1 MAKRLSM
8 FGAVGICLAIAWVRA
23 GEADPGGAGKQG
35 DPNAPAPP
43 KAQPQPKKPGGN
55 LEYWLNQ
62 AATAPAESPETQPR
76 ESGAPGQ
83 DKDPF
88 RRPDALPGVLRTSQ
102 GTVLPGWLYTTL
114 DKPWMVWIENEKRWR
129 RIPFVTVL
137 SITAVVVEEK
147 MELKWRWKEMGVPE
161 RVYTGESYP
170 SRMLKWRF
178 RLIDGTELVGDV
190 KGQPLWVQLADKKAG
205 PFVLHER
212 LKGTTEQKLND
223 LVHVQKV
230 FVSRRLMEE
239 VVADRK
245 RRDEKPGK

>member
-1 MAKRLSM
+1 MTTEYTAEQLRA
-8 FGAVGICLAIAWVRA
+8 AVADAVRA
-23 GEADPGGAGKQG
+23 PSLH
-35 DPNAPAPP
+35 N
-43 KAQPQPKKPGGN
+43 
-55 LEYWLNQ
+55 
-62 AATAPAESPETQPR
+62 TQP
-76 ESGAPGQ
+76 
-83 DKDPF
+83 
-88 RRPDALPGVLRTSQ
+88 
-102 GTVLPGWLYTTL
+102 
-114 DKPWMVWIENEKRWR
+114 
-129 RIPFVTVL
+129 
-137 SITAVVVEEK
+137 
-147 MELKWRWKEMGVPE
+147 
-161 RVYTGESYP
+161 
-170 SRMLKWRF
+170 WRF